1 MTVRHTDP
9 SYRFRGVKTSFSR
22 RICIFL
28 QMNINEFI
36 TPSLLKSIHSEDLK
50 RILVPIQKELIKFG
64 LWFDEKK
71 QSFPYIK
78 LADYLRKCY
87 LKREI
92 EDALFFIYSLAELD
106 SEDLL
111 IALMNEGLDI
121 NGDTYKQSAL
131 LWFTNPKLAKEIVAN
146 AEVKK
151 SRKYRCYVPTSPI
164 GKISTLTDATL
175 ENLRT
180 DLSQWFDKQQKSS
193 YLVLLQSEDDKSVF
207 ISVFHGSN
215 KKRQNTV
222 DSDGSNVI
230 SVRYE
235 ISDILKIDKATGTI
249 GICLRY
255 KSPLF
260 EKHYINV
267 FGNAFVPNVK
277 YLPETRYSLY
287 PLYNLEN
294 AESKGSLANEIA
306 SFKITEIIAY
316 FADSRLPI
324 KLGALKEMCN
334 FIPIEKFDFKS
345 AKFSIVF
352 RDSSV
357 KHEIVITPP
366 YEIELPERSGHDAEI
381 EKLLSEIGYIVKNKV
396 QKEDVESSVELGIGA

>member
-78 LADYLRKCY
+78 LDDYLRKCY

-164 GKISTLTDATL
+164 GKISALADATL

-207 ISVFHGSN
+207 ISVFHG
-215 KKRQNTV
+215 
-222 DSDGSNVI
+222 
-230 SVRYE
+230 
-235 ISDILKIDKATGTI
+235 
-249 GICLRY
+249 
-255 KSPLF
+255 
-260 EKHYINV
+260 
-267 FGNAFVPNVK
+267 
-277 YLPETRYSLY
+277 
-287 PLYNLEN
+287 
-294 AESKGSLANEIA
+294 
-306 SFKITEIIAY
+306 
-316 FADSRLPI
+316 
-324 KLGALKEMCN
+324 
-334 FIPIEKFDFKS
+334 
-345 AKFSIVF
+345 
-352 RDSSV
+352 
-357 KHEIVITPP
+357 
-366 YEIELPERSGHDAEI
+366 
-381 EKLLSEIGYIVKNKV
+381 
-396 QKEDVESSVELGIGA
+396 